1 MARRGYEMLGL
12 LSQIGI
18 SVVLTVGVA
27 AWAGSYLDA
36 RLSTRPYLTLIGSIV
51 GVVAAYMNTNK
62 LLESFFGR
70 DEKGRG
76 DR

>member
-1 MARRGYEMLGL
+1 MLGL

-18 SVVLTVGVA
+18 SVVLTVGLA

-36 RLSTRPYLTLIGSIV
+36 RFSTRPYLTLIGSII
-51 GVVAAYMNTNK
+51 GVVAAFRNINT
-62 LLESFFGR
+62 LLESFFVR
-70 DEKGRG
+70 DGKGRG